1 MGSPLHTFKFVRLLF
16 SLQAADCLNLPE
28 YKGSALRT
36 PPPADTTTLYGH
48 GRREIW
54 K

>member
-1 MGSPLHTFKFVRLLF
+1 MGSPLQNFKFARFLF

-36 PPPADTTTLYGH
+36 PPPADTTILYGY